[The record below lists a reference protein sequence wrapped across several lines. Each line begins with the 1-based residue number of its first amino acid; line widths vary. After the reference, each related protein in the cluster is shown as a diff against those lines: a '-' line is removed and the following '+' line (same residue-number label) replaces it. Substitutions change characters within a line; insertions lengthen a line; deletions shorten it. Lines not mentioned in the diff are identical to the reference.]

1 MRKTVI
7 LTALV
12 LALCALAPI
21 LPTARDR
28 EIYDKTVRLHVIAN
42 SDGDADQALKLSV
55 RDAVLDALEA
65 PLSDVTDR
73 ESALAAIEESEERIK
88 ESAQAAVAAAGYD
101 YGVELALC
109 EEHYPRKEYEGV
121 ALPAGKY
128 LSLQVKI
135 GKSEGKNWWCVLFP
149 TLCTSSASP
158 KEELTKA
165 GFTVGQVRLIT
176 DNESARY
183 KLKFRLLEL
192 FGG

>member
-1 MRKTVI
+1 MKKTVI

-12 LALCALAPI
+12 LALAALAPI
-21 LPTARDR
+21 LPTAQDAQ
-28 EIYDKTVRLHVIAN
+28 IYDKTVRLHVIAN
-42 SDGDADQALKLSV
+42 SDTDADQALKLAV
-55 RDAVLDALEA
+55 RDAVLDCLEE
-65 PLSDVTDR
+65 PLSAVTDR
-73 ESALAAIEESEERIK
+73 ESAIAAIEENRELIK
-88 ESAQAAVAAAGYD
+88 ETAGKAIAEAGYA
-101 YGVELALC
+101 YGVELTLC

-121 ALPAGKY
+121 TLPAGKY

-135 GKSEGKNWWCVLFP
+135 GESEGKNWWCVLFP